1 MRATTLL
8 ATATLLVSSLAQASD
23 DCRMLTWLDLSA
35 EDVSIIASVRPQ
47 VVPPTVLVSMPDP
60 YGRMDPEQ
68 LSQIQ
73 SVQPEGKKKYV
84 CITSPRK
91 VN

>member
-1 MRATTLL
+1 MRATPLLL
-8 ATATLLVSSLAQASD
+8 ASTLLVSSLAQAAD
-23 DCRMLTWLDLSA
+23 DCRLLTWMDVSA
-35 EDVSIIASVRPQ
+35 EDASIMASVRPQ
-47 VVPPTVLVSMPDP
+47 IASPTVLASMPDP
-60 YGRMDPEQ
+60 YGRLDPEQ